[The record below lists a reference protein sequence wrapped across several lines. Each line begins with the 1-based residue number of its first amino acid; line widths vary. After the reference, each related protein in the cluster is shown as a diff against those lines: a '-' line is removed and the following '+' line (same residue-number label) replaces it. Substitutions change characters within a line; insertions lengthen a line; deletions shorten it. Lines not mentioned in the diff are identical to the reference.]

1 MARDF
6 AGEKGMNLIVY
17 LECMNLI
24 ANRKSGVDLI
34 VGSAEKKRVARKL
47 KCWFTSEFKECRKFN
62 CDRAVKTVRTQRGS
76 GSAIIQL
83 EFAVST

>member
-1 MARDF
+1 MA
-6 AGEKGMNLIVY
+6 N

-24 ANRKSGVDLI
+24 ANRKNGVDLI
-34 VGSAEKKRVARKL
+34 VALSGKKEWREL

-62 CDRAVKTVRTQRGS
+62 CDRTVKTVRTRRGN

>member
-1 MARDF
+1 MYEF
-6 AGEKGMNLIVY
+6 
-17 LECMNLI
+17 
-24 ANRKSGVDLI
+24 NRESEERRRFNCSFGW
-34 VGSAEKKRVARKL
+34 KKKEWRKL

-62 CDRAVKTVRTQRGS
+62 CDRAVKTVRTRRGS

>member
-1 MARDF
+1 MVRGF
-6 AGEKGMNLIVY
+6 AGERGRNLIAY

-24 ANRKSGVDLI
+24 ANRKRGVDLI
-34 VGSAEKKRVARKL
+34 VALTGKNWREL

-62 CDRAVKTVRTQRGS
+62 CDRTVKTVRTRRGS